1 VNRESRTALPQGAV
15 RRALP
20 ADAAAILEL
29 EAHFD
34 SDQMSARSV
43 RAFLRAKTA
52 RVWVAELDAQVV
64 GNLVLLLRKG
74 SRAARIYSV
83 VVSPLARGRR
93 FGERLVHAAEH
104 EARALG
110 LAELRLEVKL
120 ANAPAR
126 ALYAKLG
133 YVEQRALP
141 GFYEDGSD
149 GLRLVKSLAS

>member
-1 VNRESRTALPQGAV
+1 M
-15 RRALP
+15 RRARP

-34 SDQMSARSV
+34 SDRMSSRSV
-43 RAFLRAKTA
+43 RNFLRATSA
-52 RVWVAELDAQVV
+52 RVWIAELDGQVV

-83 VVSPLARGRR
+83 VVSPLARGQR
-93 FGERLVHAAEH
+93 FGERRVRAAEH
-104 EARALG
+104 EARVLG
-110 LAELRLEVKL
+110 LAEMRLEVKL

-149 GLRLVKSLAS
+149 GLRLVRPLAA